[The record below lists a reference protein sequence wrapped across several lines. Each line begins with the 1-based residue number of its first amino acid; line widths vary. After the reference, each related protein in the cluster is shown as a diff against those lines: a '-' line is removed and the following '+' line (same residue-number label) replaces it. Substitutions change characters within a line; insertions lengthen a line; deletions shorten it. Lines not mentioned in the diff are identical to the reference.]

1 MTRDRKEYYKKYY
14 EANKEAITE
23 RKKDSS
29 RAYREKNKEKLKA
42 KRKEYY
48 IKNKDRIL
56 ERTNEHKK
64 SSYRLNPQQDLAK
77 QKQWKIN
84 NQEKYLLQG
93 ARARSKKYNVPF
105 DIDVSDIQIPS
116 HCPYLGIKLEPFS
129 EWSSPSLD
137 KIRPEL
143 GYVKGNVQVVSTL
156 ANTMKSSASI
166 EQLVTFA
173 TNVLRLHKTEEL

>member
-14 EANKEAITE
+14 EANKEAIIA

-29 RAYREKNKEKLKA
+29 KAYRDKNNEKLKE
-42 KRKEYY
+42 KGKEYY
-48 IKNKDRIL
+48 IKNKDKIL
-56 ERTNEHKK
+56 ERTNRNRKL
-64 SSYRLNPQQDLAK
+64 SYRSNPQKALEK

-93 ARARSKKYNVPF
+93 ARARAKKYNVPF
-105 DIDVSDIQIPS
+105 EIDVSDIDIPS

-166 EQLVTFA
+166 EQLVIFA
-173 TNVLRLHKTEEL
+173 TNVLLLHKTEEL